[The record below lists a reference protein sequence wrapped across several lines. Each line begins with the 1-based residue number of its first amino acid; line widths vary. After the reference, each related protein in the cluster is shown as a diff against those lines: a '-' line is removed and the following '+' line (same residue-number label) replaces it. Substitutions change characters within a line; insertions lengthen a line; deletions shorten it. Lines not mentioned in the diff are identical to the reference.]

1 MVTCS
6 TRYMILWSHNYMC
19 RNVGS
24 VWLSRAR
31 PKTPSINDETK
42 PTVHKI
48 IPATCNVNSWE
59 VEMVLERPT
68 LLNAQELFQLP
79 VHITLVAGI
88 LWTVRMFHV
97 MVLTYRLIY
106 RAHMSPVVNQDY
118 MLLKSVGPVWSSW
131 KIEFMTCKLQTGP
144 PNHPYTCN

>member
-1 MVTCS
+1 
-6 TRYMILWSHNYMC
+6 MIKPPNP
-19 RNVGS
+19 NVLSGGLIGLIMS
-24 VWLSRAR
+24 LSRALT
-31 PKTPSINDETK
+31 PKTPSINDETN

-88 LWTVRMFHV
+88 L
-97 MVLTYRLIY
+97 
-106 RAHMSPVVNQDY
+106 
-118 MLLKSVGPVWSSW
+118 
-131 KIEFMTCKLQTGP
+131 
-144 PNHPYTCN
+144 

>member
-1 MVTCS
+1 MLVPGNGASKSCIMYQVMVSLC
-6 TRYMILWSHNYMC
+6 LA
-19 RNVGS
+19 
-24 VWLSRAR
+24 RAPG
-31 PKTPSINDETK
+31 PKTPSINDETN

-88 LWTVRMFHV
+88 L
-97 MVLTYRLIY
+97 
-106 RAHMSPVVNQDY
+106 
-118 MLLKSVGPVWSSW
+118 
-131 KIEFMTCKLQTGP
+131 
-144 PNHPYTCN
+144 

>member
-1 MVTCS
+1 MGLYTA
-6 TRYMILWSHNYMC
+6 
-19 RNVGS
+19 
-24 VWLSRAR
+24 RADR
-31 PKTPSINDETK
+31 TTQERQYLHDETN

-88 LWTVRMFHV
+88 L
-97 MVLTYRLIY
+97 
-106 RAHMSPVVNQDY
+106 
-118 MLLKSVGPVWSSW
+118 
-131 KIEFMTCKLQTGP
+131 
-144 PNHPYTCN
+144 

>member
-1 MVTCS
+1 MRAQHDHV
-6 TRYMILWSHNYMC
+6 LKEGK
-19 RNVGS
+19 VG
-24 VWLSRAR
+24 LAR
-31 PKTPSINDETK
+31 LNDETN

-88 LWTVRMFHV
+88 L
-97 MVLTYRLIY
+97 
-106 RAHMSPVVNQDY
+106 
-118 MLLKSVGPVWSSW
+118 
-131 KIEFMTCKLQTGP
+131 
-144 PNHPYTCN
+144 

>member
-1 MVTCS
+1 MCVARAKPETTCEFLS
-6 TRYMILWSHNYMC
+6 LILGFFWFI
-19 RNVGS
+19 
-24 VWLSRAR
+24 RAR
-31 PKTPSINDETK
+31 PEPKTPSINDETN

-88 LWTVRMFHV
+88 L
-97 MVLTYRLIY
+97 
-106 RAHMSPVVNQDY
+106 
-118 MLLKSVGPVWSSW
+118 
-131 KIEFMTCKLQTGP
+131 
-144 PNHPYTCN
+144 

>member
-1 MVTCS
+1 MSFMSFIHICS
-6 TRYMILWSHNYMC
+6 LT
-19 RNVGS
+19 
-24 VWLSRAR
+24 SRATLT
-31 PKTPSINDETK
+31 PKTPSINDETN

-88 LWTVRMFHV
+88 L
-97 MVLTYRLIY
+97 
-106 RAHMSPVVNQDY
+106 
-118 MLLKSVGPVWSSW
+118 
-131 KIEFMTCKLQTGP
+131 
-144 PNHPYTCN
+144 